1 MASHPMPHSFAKV
14 ADERGRDLT
23 SPLTQHEK
31 LRRYEFGL
39 DFPDSVPTTSLKNE
53 ECFSRRPA
61 TPTSARFNRRAST
74 KYASRRPGENLN
86 EYFRFLK

>member
-14 ADERGRDLT
+14 ADERGRHLT

-39 DFPDSVPTTSLKNE
+39 
-53 ECFSRRPA
+53 
-61 TPTSARFNRRAST
+61 
-74 KYASRRPGENLN
+74 
-86 EYFRFLK
+86 